1 MNTVVNSE
9 TAYNAIDKAELKK
22 YKESFVYFSKIRRS
36 VKIRYADIIDNAEYE
51 KYLLMILAD
60 DSLYYK
66 NTVFC
71 NAVMRTIS
79 SPAEKEP
86 LKKFFSLYRVDSSN
100 YLRAYNLISK

>member
-1 MNTVVNSE
+1 MQNADFLDIPAE
-9 TAYNAIDKAELKK
+9 KYEILYQMAYLAQQKN
-22 YKESFVYFSKIRRS
+22 
-36 VKIRYADIIDNAEYE
+36 DNAEYE

-100 YLRAYNLISK
+100 YLRAYNLI